1 MFSGYLNFI
10 NLIVILLS
18 FFVVKKL
25 FDFIR
30 YLKPFLKLPK
40 DPECSFLFGDLLTLK
55 SAFLNKKL
63 TSIYLT
69 KYLIENAAY
78 HQIKSG
84 VHVFWLGWWPF
95 VFINDHKSVEAL
107 ISKSHITKPYLYGF
121 IGLKEGLVTSKGEKW
136 KMRRK
141 MIEPFFV
148 SKQQKRFAVTMD
160 EVFDSLINKDDF
172 CEEGKYSTLADQI
185 HLSTFDIIFKVT
197 ADLPIGAERE
207 EKLHMMDA
215 IEFMEMIMIERAC
228 NPLYWIDRIFFLT
241 KLGKKVTSMTSRGY
255 KFFESVVNRNLD
267 ENSNKIESSTLS
279 SLNLV
284 NMLAGSSRGK
294 IDSEG
299 ISEELLTTAA
309 AGHETTA
316 TALNLI
322 LFILGNRP
330 EIQEKLY
337 QEISSVF
344 DNNDSVN
351 DIEKVNKCN
360 YLDKCI
366 KESMRLYPPIP
377 LIARELDEPMEINS
391 YYLPKGTTVGVN
403 IFSIQRDPR
412 IYPNPTQY
420 DPERFD
426 LSNLPNIPKGAYIP
440 FGVAPRN
447 CIGYRFALIEMKIFL
462 IHLIR
467 RYEIF
472 SAKKLEDVSFRTEFT
487 LKPSCPLEIM
497 LRKRNLMLAYA
508 DDNLKFP
515 ETTTSTIPLY
525 LNKWSA
531 ISPKDGLK
539 LIFET
544 ILVQANTIDRA
555 SFPFNQEFCPNER
568 VAFDTFRRDNY

>member
-1 MFSGYLNFI
+1 MFDNYLNFI

-40 DPECSFLFGDLLTLK
+40 DPECSFLFGDLPKFK
-55 SAFLNKKL
+55 SAFWNTKL
-63 TSIYLT
+63 TSVYLT

-107 ISKSHITKPYLYGF
+107 ISKSHITKPYLYRF

-185 HLSTFDIIFKVT
+185 HLSTFNIVFKVT
-197 ADLPIGAERE
+197 ADLPIDVEIE
-207 EKLHMMDA
+207 EKLHVIEA
-215 IEFMEMIMIERAC
+215 IEFMEMITIERMC
-228 NPLYWIDRIFFLT
+228 NPLYWSDQIFYLT
-241 KLGKKVTSMTSRGY
+241 KLGKKVIRMTSRAY
-255 KFFESVVNRNLD
+255 KFVENAIIRNLD
-267 ENSNKIESSTLS
+267 ENSNEIDQSDKSSAFS
-279 SLNLV
+279 SFNLV
-284 NMLAGSSRGK
+284 NMLSSSSRGK
-294 IDSEG
+294 IDLEG
-299 ISEELLTTAA
+299 ISEELTTTAA

-316 TALNLI
+316 TALNLT
-322 LFILGNRP
+322 LFILGNRL

-344 DNNDSVN
+344 DDNESVN
-351 DIEKVNKCN
+351 DIEKVNKCE

-377 LIARELDEPMEINS
+377 KVARQLDEPMEING
-391 YYLPKGTTVGVN
+391 YYLPKGSAIGCN
-403 IFSIQRDPR
+403 MFSIHRDPR
-412 IYPNPTQY
+412 IYPNPTEY

-426 LSNLPNIPKGAYIP
+426 PSNLPNIPKGAYIP
-440 FGVAPRN
+440 FGVMPRN

-472 SAKKLEDVSFRTEFT
+472 SAKKLEDVSFKMEFT
-487 LKPSCPLEIM
+487 LKPSCPLKIM
-497 LRKRNLMLAYA
+497 LRKR
-508 DDNLKFP
+508 
-515 ETTTSTIPLY
+515 I
-525 LNKWSA
+525 
-531 ISPKDGLK
+531 IDG
-539 LIFET
+539 
-544 ILVQANTIDRA
+544 D
-555 SFPFNQEFCPNER
+555 
-568 VAFDTFRRDNY
+568 